1 MSGHIHPSA
10 QIDPRAIIDPTAIIA
25 ADVKIGPWT
34 LVGPHV
40 ELGEGCDIRS
50 HVVLNGPTRI
60 GKNNTIYQFS
70 TVGEDTPDLKYKGEP
85 TELIV
90 GDDNIIREGV
100 TIHRG
105 TVQDQGKTVIG
116 SDNLIMAY
124 AHIGHDSVVGDHCIL
139 VNNASLAGH
148 VVVGDWAIL
157 SGYSLVHQFCHI
169 GAHSFSGFGCHIS
182 KDVPAYVTVS
192 GSPAEAKTI
201 NVEGL
206 KRRGFSAEAIA
217 AIRRAYKIIYRHG
230 LTVEEALAALQ
241 PLIDEQPTVGL
252 MADSL
257 KNSQRGIV
265 R

>member
-1 MSGHIHPSA
+1 MDPSA
-10 QIDPRAIIDPTAIIA
+10 VIDPRAIIDPTAIIGA
-25 ADVKIGPWT
+25 NVKIGPWT
-34 LVGPHV
+34 LVGPEV

-50 HVVLNGPTRI
+50 HVVLKGPTKI
-60 GKNNTIYQFS
+60 GARNTIYQFS
-70 TVGEDTPDLKYKGEP
+70 TVGEDTPDLKYRGEP
-85 TELIV
+85 TQLIM
-90 GDDNIIREGV
+90 GDNNIVREGV

-116 SDNLIMAY
+116 SNNLLMAY
-124 AHIGHDSVVGDHCIL
+124 VHIGHDSVVGDNCIL

-157 SGYSLVHQFCHI
+157 SGYSLVHQYCLI
-169 GAHSFSGFGCHIS
+169 GAHSFAGFGCHIS

-206 KRRGFSAEAIA
+206 KRRGFSGDAIA
-217 AIRRAYKIIYRHG
+217 AIRRAYKIIYRQNN
-230 LTVEEALAALQ
+230 TVDEALAALAPIVADFPEVQ
-241 PLIDEQPTVGL
+241 LLV
-252 MADSL
+252 DSL
-257 KNSQRGIV
+257 KQSQRGIV